1 MVTDDHPTSDPAASR
16 SSVTSSATGPTA
28 ADRIATEAARFDAVL
43 AESDPAAPVPACPDW
58 TALDLLWHGAEV
70 HEFWSTL
77 LATRALT
84 AEDAE
89 AAEAAA
95 APRPEGPDAR
105 ERILGRRRAATA
117 ALLEQLAARDDA
129 EEAWT
134 WFPADR
140 SVGFTRRMQVHE
152 ATVHRVDAE
161 MAAGLDTLSPI
172 DRAVAVDG
180 LDHVLA
186 VMWAAGHDWIP
197 EWAEIE
203 TLAVLRVEP
212 DADGAGQDVEIARW
226 SGTRPRD
233 GQTFEAL
240 VARPWPAG
248 ADPSG
253 LPRATATGP
262 VTALY
267 LWAWGRGDALAR
279 LDDGPAAVEVS
290 GDREAVDVVEALIA
304 QGID

>member
-1 MVTDDHPTSDPAASR
+1 MVTADHPIPDPSASR
-16 SSVTSSATGPTA
+16 SAAEPSA
-28 ADRIATEAARFDAVL
+28 ADRIAMEAARFDAVL
-43 AESDPAAPVPACPDW
+43 AEADPAAPVPACPEW

-77 LATRALT
+77 LATGALT
-84 AEDAE
+84 DEDAE
-89 AAEAAA
+89 AAEGAA

-105 ERILGRRRAATA
+105 ERILEHRKAATA
-117 ALLEQLAARDDA
+117 ALLDQLAARDDA

-161 MAAGLDTLSPI
+161 MTAGLTALSPI
-172 DRAVAVDG
+172 DHAVAVDG

-203 TLAVLRVEP
+203 PLAVLRVAP
-212 DADGAGQDVEIARW
+212 NDDGAGQDVEIARW

-233 GQTFEAL
+233 GQTFEVQ
-240 VARPWPAG
+240 VARPWPAD
-248 ADPSG
+248 ADPTD
-253 LPRATATGP
+253 LPRSTATGS

-267 LWAWGRGDALAR
+267 LWAWGRGNALAR
-279 LDDGPAAVEVS
+279 IDGGPVAVEVS
-290 GDREAVDVVEALIA
+290 GDPAAVAAVEALIT

>member
-1 MVTDDHPTSDPAASR
+1 MVTDDHPTPDPAASR
-16 SSVTSSATGPTA
+16 STAEPTA
-28 ADRIATEAARFDAVL
+28 ADRIATEAARLDAVL
-43 AESDPAAPVPACPDW
+43 AEADPTAPVPACPDW

-70 HEFWSTL
+70 HEFWSTV

-84 AEDAE
+84 DEDAE
-89 AAEAAA
+89 NVEGGA

-105 ERILGRRRAATA
+105 ERILERRRAATK
-117 ALLEQLAARDDA
+117 ALLDQLAVRDDA

-161 MAAGLDTLSPI
+161 MTAGFPALSPI
-172 DRAVAVDG
+172 DRDVAVDG

-197 EWAEIE
+197 EWGKIE
-203 TLAVLRVEP
+203 TLAMLRVEP
-212 DADGAGQDVEIARW
+212 DDDGAGKDVEIARW

-248 ADPSG
+248 ADPTG

-279 LDDGPAAVEVS
+279 LDGGPAAVEVS
-290 GDREAVDVVEALIA
+290 GDREAVAAVEALIA